1 MKASTG
7 GSAGTAPREEG
18 GRDPVLRWGEAAL
31 RAEADL
37 LIEAALRED
46 VGEGDFTTVW
56 TVRPEDRAEAVIL
69 AKGTLVMAGGWV
81 ARRVFAR
88 AAPGVRVESLVRDGV
103 EVRPGTELQRIWG
116 VARGILTAERTALN
130 FLGRLSGIATLTR
143 RFVAAAG
150 PRARITDT
158 RKTTPGWRLLE
169 KWAVR
174 TGGGVN
180 HRIGLDDMILIKD
193 NHIAAAGGVREAVL
207 SVQARNV
214 RGLEVEVEV
223 SNAIELE
230 ALSGLPVQRVLLD
243 NMADDELL
251 EAAARVAEWPEPRP
265 ELEASG
271 NISVD
276 RVGTIA
282 GTGVQWISV
291 GALTHSAP
299 SADLSLRVLPA
310 PPEPVG

>member
-7 GSAGTAPREEG
+7 GSAGTAPREEEG
-18 GRDPVLRWGEAAL
+18 SGPAPRPGEVAL

-46 VGEGDFTTVW
+46 VGEGDFTTLW
-56 TVRPEDRAEAVIL
+56 TVGPEDRAEAVIV

-81 ARRVFAR
+81 ARRVFTR
-88 AAPGVRVESLVRDGV
+88 TAPGARVESLVRDGV
-103 EVRPGTELQRIWG
+103 EVCPGTELQRIRG
-116 VARGILTAERTALN
+116 GARGILTAERTALN

-158 RKTTPGWRLLE
+158 RKTTPGWRHLE

-180 HRIGLDDMILIKD
+180 HRAGLDDMILIKD

-214 RGLEVEVEV
+214 GGLEVEVEV

-243 NMADDELL
+243 NMADDELRD
-251 EAAARVAEWPEPRP
+251 AAARVTEWPEPRP

-271 NISVD
+271 NISLE

-291 GALTHSAP
+291 GALTHSVP
-299 SADLSLRVLPA
+299 SADLSLRVLTPPA
-310 PPEPVG
+310 QPEG